1 MKNEYLK
8 ELKESCK
15 LTTKQI
21 SNLSGVPES
30 TISRILSG
38 QTDNPTFDSVCAIVN
53 AMGGSLDKLYGTRS
67 DFRHRRYFIAAY
79 SVRKGYCGEKLVYQS
94 AYRNMLRFGC
104 RSDLYT
110 DLRHSKPLGGICKV
124 LTEKAEYISVL
135 QSF

>member
-21 SNLSGVPES
+21 SSLSGVPES

-67 DFRHRRYFIAAY
+67 DSDTEDTSSLLALYEKVIAEKNWYIKVLIGIYCTLVAVLIFIAIFDLANGN
-79 SVRKGYCGEKLVYQS
+79 VGF
-94 AYRNMLRFGC
+94 LR
-104 RSDLYT
+104 Y
-110 DLRHSKPLGGICKV
+110 
-124 LTEKAEYISVL
+124 
-135 QSF
+135 

>member
-38 QTDNPTFDSVCAIVN
+38 QTDNPTFDSVCAIVK
-53 AMGGSLDKLYGTRS
+53 AMGGSLDKLTEIHTDSHAEAASPLLALYEKV
-67 DFRHRRYFIAAY
+67 IA
-79 SVRKGYCGEKLVYQS
+79 EKNWYIKVLI
-94 AYRNMLRFGC
+94 
-104 RSDLYT
+104 
-110 DLRHSKPLGGICKV
+110 GICCALVAV
-124 LTEKAEYISVL
+124 LIFILIFDIANRSVG
-135 QSF
+135 FVRY

>member
-21 SNLSGVPES
+21 SSLSGVPES

-53 AMGGSLDKLYGTRS
+53 AMGGSLDKLTEIHTDSHAEAASPLLTLYEKV
-67 DFRHRRYFIAAY
+67 IA
-79 SVRKGYCGEKLVYQS
+79 EKNWYIKVLI
-94 AYRNMLRFGC
+94 
-104 RSDLYT
+104 
-110 DLRHSKPLGGICKV
+110 GICCALV
-124 LTEKAEYISVL
+124 AILVFLLIFDIANGWMGFVRY
-135 QSF
+135 

>member
-38 QTDNPTFDSVCAIVN
+38 QTDNPTFDSVCAIVK
-53 AMGGSLDKLYGTRS
+53 AMGGSLDKLTEIHTDSHAEAASPLLALYEKVIAEKNWYIKVLIGICCTLVAVLI
-67 DFRHRRYFIAAY
+67 FIAIFDLANGN
-79 SVRKGYCGEKLVYQS
+79 VGF
-94 AYRNMLRFGC
+94 LR
-104 RSDLYT
+104 Y
-110 DLRHSKPLGGICKV
+110 
-124 LTEKAEYISVL
+124 
-135 QSF
+135 

>member
-38 QTDNPTFDSVCAIVN
+38 QTDNPTFDSVCAIVK
-53 AMGGSLDKLYGTRS
+53 AMGGSLDKLTEIHTDSHAEAASPLLALYEKV
-67 DFRHRRYFIAAY
+67 IA
-79 SVRKGYCGEKLVYQS
+79 EKNWYIKVLI
-94 AYRNMLRFGC
+94 
-104 RSDLYT
+104 
-110 DLRHSKPLGGICKV
+110 GICCALVAV
-124 LTEKAEYISVL
+124 LVFLLIFDIANGSVG
-135 QSF
+135 FVRY